1 MRGLRA
7 DTSRVSLGAQYVLGL
22 VAVMVVGGGILW
34 WTVGTRSGM
43 RSRKDALERFAS
55 LHGMRYSQFA
65 GTLGDYRFKL
75 LRAGDTR
82 MFMNVLSGPWN
93 GIPVVVA
100 DYWFGGSRPSNPYRM
115 RRRHR
120 KSSSHQYSL
129 AVLGVGARCP
139 RVAIDRQAFP
149 VTVAEHL
156 GLRDIPFESEA
167 FDRLFRVRA
176 TDARFA
182 TELID
187 QRMMAWLLSTEGNY
201 GFEVLGHSALV
212 YCQFVDVAGIP
223 ALLDTAVAFVRKIPD
238 VVTHRAGSLGRPDAA
253 DAPSP
258 VAGLAEA
265 DAEALREGQ
274 ADGEA

>member
-1 MRGLRA
+1 M
-7 DTSRVSLGAQYVLGL
+7 TLGAQYALGL
-22 VAVMVVGGGILW
+22 LAFFVVGGGILW

-43 RSRKDALERFAS
+43 ASRKRALERLAAQ
-55 LHGMRYSQFA
+55 HGMTYSQFA
-65 GTLGDYRFKL
+65 GSLGDYRFRL

-115 RRRHR
+115 RRRRR

-156 GLRDIPFESEA
+156 GLGDIPFESEA
-167 FDRLFRVRA
+167 FDRLFRVRS

-182 TELID
+182 TELVD
-187 QRMMAWLLSTEGNY
+187 QRMMAWLLSTGGDY
-201 GFEVLGHSALV
+201 GFEVVGHSALV
-212 YCQFVDVAGIP
+212 YCQFVDAAGIP
-223 ALLDTAVAFVRKIPD
+223 TLLDTAAAFVRHIPD
-238 VVTHRAGSLGRPDAA
+238 VVTHRAGSLGRPDPA

-265 DAEALREGQ
+265 DAKALREAR